1 MKNIKIIT
9 LSFVSLLLLFTL
21 FGVPRSNDSVAAA
34 ATCYVAAGP
43 RGTLFVEPKTIT
55 CPSVTTTI
63 SYYDSSGAPFTDN
76 PATLPATRCF
86 VQDQPVS
93 GARASIFREG
103 TCKDLELLRTT
114 TARARC
120 EEGGGTYTQRYN
132 DSRGTTEASCT
143 CSGNKTVDSSGRC
156 AFVESKPTA
165 APKYVEGDCQTGP
178 NESLN
183 EGNCGII
190 RYLVIIINLLSALVG
205 VVIVGSIIWAG
216 IQYSMAGSD
225 PQKVSAAKDRIRNAL
240 IALFFFLFMY
250 GLLNYLVPGGVL

>member
-21 FGVPRSNDSVAAA
+21 FGAPRSNDSVAAA
-34 ATCYVAAGP
+34 
-43 RGTLFVEPKTIT
+43 
-55 CPSVTTTI
+55 TT
-63 SYYDSSGAPFTDN
+63 
-76 PATLPATRCF
+76 
-86 VQDQPVS
+86 
-93 GARASIFREG
+93 RE
-103 TCKDLELLRTT
+103 L
-114 TARARC
+114 C
-120 EEGGGTYTQRYN
+120 EGSGGTYTQRYN
-132 DSRGTTEASCT
+132 DSSGTTEASCT
-143 CSGNKTVDSSGRC
+143 CSGNKPVDGSGRC
-156 AFVESKPTA
+156 AFVESKPTV
-165 APKYVEGDCQTGP
+165 APKYVENDFQTGP